1 MTRSPFSAAVL
12 AAAVLALALAL
23 PGPAAATLDPS
34 SREQPS
40 EERSDQGAPDDGEL
54 SAFVAAFMRLVG
66 VQHGYMMLM
75 RDESDPARLQEI
87 KQSAM
92 ADMKNAVEQDGLTVD
107 RYNQIAVSVRD
118 DPSVRDRVEGLLQQ
132 LANDPSGDQPGDEG
146 Q

>member
-1 MTRSPFSAAVL
+1 MIRPLLSAA
-12 AAAVLALALAL
+12 ALALALAL

-40 EERSDQGAPDDGEL
+40 GERADRTAAPDDGEL

-66 VQHGYMMLM
+66 VQHGYMMLL

-107 RYNQIAVSVRD
+107 RYNQIAISVRD